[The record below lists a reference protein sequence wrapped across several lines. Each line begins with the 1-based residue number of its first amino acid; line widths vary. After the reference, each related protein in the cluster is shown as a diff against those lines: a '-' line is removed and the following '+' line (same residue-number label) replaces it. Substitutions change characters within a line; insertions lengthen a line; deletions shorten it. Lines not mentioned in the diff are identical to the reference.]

1 MDGMKCPPG
10 VSYFGQHYFFL
21 MCLFLDSYYFFPSLL
36 FFSWPFLVIYFL
48 LGTPD
53 PEFVFDSYLPPTYL
67 QDQAATKPT

>member
-1 MDGMKCPPG
+1 
-10 VSYFGQHYFFL
+10 
-21 MCLFLDSYYFFPSLL
+21 LDSYYFFPSLL